1 MSKCL
6 IRNKDEIIQFTLL
19 IIYWT
24 ITFLCLF
31 VAVYS
36 SAMDHRS
43 QIKYITNQMQELVKS
58 IWTQTCHYWD
68 PFFTYVPPKK
78 SQYKF

>member
-58 IWTQTCHYWD
+58 I
-68 PFFTYVPPKK
+68 
-78 SQYKF
+78 